1 MRKNFSKPV
10 AIVSAL
16 FVTTSCSL
24 FAQKTFDWFV
34 ATKNN
39 TRINYVLL
47 IGQNEHTDSI
57 ERTRWTR
64 ETFDTR
70 DESTEI
76 NGNANLGVPKKGSIA
91 LPGEGEE
98 IPGKTLDVYEI
109 EHGEQKSLAGIAWD
123 PITAN
128 NSMNTW
134 LCKHDTDISIVI
146 SNNDCMAEGAMMASN
161 WIKNLPVIGYDA
173 NASAIERIADP
184 NNDSL
189 QGTIDQNAASQ
200 TAAMGLLVRN
210 ILDDLNDKSKPHKIG
225 TIEYNPVYTWKDET
239 HKDGTND
246 RGFGGE
252 SSVTEEKGYYIN
264 GFNKPPIPPVPY
276 SDEPKLDGLI
286 CPVDNPNNLYLGYSR
301 IEGETDPSSA
311 AHEILSRSFAI
322 DKENV
327 KDYINED
334 GSAKLPADLAWGRFV
349 ERNTKP
355 MISSYRICMTVNSS
369 SDVFLNTTLLPY
381 MQTYA
386 PQLNLNLDTPV
397 MGNGSDEEKML
408 KEIASRG
415 SKYDAYLI
423 NMATT
428 GDGMS
433 FITTIAPQAAAHE
446 GKGKVPKDGWDN
458 FKDRLDT
465 PLIFYNKQPMTSE
478 GNIDYGVMNN
488 KYFKYTYYVGSSAS
502 QGGEAQGDL
511 IKKCLNNLYV
521 KAEKEKMR

>member
-39 TRINYVLL
+39 IRINYVLL

-64 ETFDTR
+64 ETFHTR

-76 NGNANLGVPKKGSIA
+76 NGNANLGVPKKGWIA
-91 LPGEGEE
+91 LEGGQP
-98 IPGKTLDVYEI
+98 IPGKILDVYEI
-109 EHGEQKSLAGIAWD
+109 EHSEQKSLAGIAWD

-200 TAAMGLLVRN
+200 TATMGLLVRN
-210 ILDDLNDKSKPHKIG
+210 ILDDLNNKDTSSNHKIG
-225 TIEYNPVYTWKDET
+225 TTEYNPVYTWSDET
-239 HKDGTND
+239 HTSGTND
-246 RGFGGE
+246 RGFGGKN
-252 SSVTEEKGYYIN
+252 SVVAEEEKGYYIN
-264 GFNKPPIPPVPY
+264 GFDKALTSY

-301 IEGETDPSSA
+301 IEGETDPSSG
-311 AHEILSRSFAI
+311 AHEILSNSFAI

-327 KDYINED
+327 KDYISED

-349 ERNTKP
+349 ETTKKP
-355 MISSYRICMTVNSS
+355 TVPSYRICMTVNSS
-369 SDVFLNTTLLPY
+369 SDVFLNTTLLRY

-386 PQLNLNLDTPV
+386 PQLNLNLDTPI

-423 NMATT
+423 NMSTT

-478 GNIDYGVMNN
+478 GNIDYNVMNN
-488 KYFKYTYYVGSSAS
+488 RYFKYTYYVGSSAE
-502 QGGEAQGDL
+502 QGGQAQGDL
-511 IKKCLNNLYV
+511 IKKCLNTLYV